1 MKETVEIGEIPSCID
16 LGTAAL
22 GLLGHYNRQTN
33 VKRRENHKPDL
44 DFQYYHLCT
53 PSQPYSEF
61 LYGDDVTKNV
71 QEIQNVNKFGRKI
84 SSDDQYGRGSGFG
97 MRDRGVEVAIKVTEE
112 EDVALVVVMVMV
124 VVEAMTEMEE
134 THIMLRQKTS
144 EAFREI
150 SSGNGRLN
158 FFTTIGNV

>member
-1 MKETVEIGEIPSCID
+1 M
-16 LGTAAL
+16 
-22 GLLGHYNRQTN
+22 
-33 VKRRENHKPDL
+33 
-44 DFQYYHLCT
+44 
-53 PSQPYSEF
+53 
-61 LYGDDVTKNV
+61 
-71 QEIQNVNKFGRKI
+71 NKVGRKI
-84 SSDDQYGRGSGFG
+84 SSDHQYGRGSGFG
-97 MRDRGVEVAIKVTEE
+97 MRDRGVEVAIAVTEE

-158 FFTTIGNV
+158 FFFNNHWKCITS